1 MNVRRTEYETLVT
14 SSAQD
19 RSWYLH
25 RLVPESAEQ
34 NRCRQYV
41 VIGPLDLA
49 AVRRAWAV
57 VSGRHEILRTV
68 YREVDGCPVP
78 VVRPDADA
86 ALRVVD
92 TRALWSWPGSEEAA
106 DLLVTGWAGT
116 PFDPATGLIGI
127 TVLVLSGTNARLLI
141 VADAMICDE
150 ASVGIIARDLAA
162 AYASA
167 VDGTDQDGADD
178 AVQFRTVAAS
188 ERRQSLHRSA
198 GQRTPD
204 WVSALGRAAGPL
216 DLPVDRGRPQGP
228 ASESRSARFD
238 WPPEIAGLVT
248 RAATAVGVD
257 RQVVLLAAFHA
268 LLHRYDR
275 SARVAIAMPA
285 TTRTE
290 ATRAVIGPF
299 DNPMVV
305 AVEFRE
311 VPTFRRLLETVQRQL
326 DEGLRYRMLPF
337 DHVVRLA
344 GADCDPRR
352 SPLYDAVFVC
362 QDGPEALLD
371 LGGSRGVP
379 VSLDNGT
386 VQADLS
392 LRIHRFEPSVA
403 GSVRYRTDMFD
414 QASAARIAGQ
424 LRTFVEAATERLDVP
439 IDTIPLERRD
449 ELLAAVRDA
458 DRVEDVAVT
467 PVHDVVA
474 ELARRSPGAPA
485 VSWSSATVTY
495 RELWQ
500 RAGAAAAALRGLAG
514 AGRLDGLAVAVRI
527 APSPS
532 FAAAALAV
540 LQTGMYLVCLGAND
554 SGERDRAVLRG
565 LRPLCLLIS
574 TVPAGPDGTAG
585 DGFAAWYRDECGGT
599 VLDLAALRMDGAG
612 PALRPAI
619 DPAALAYVAYTSGST
634 GVPKGIVQSHAALAQ
649 FTRWFA
655 GEFGIGPASRVA
667 QWAAPGYD
675 ASLIEVFAALTAGAT
690 LCPVPEGIRS
700 NPDKIVAWLAAE
712 RVTVFQTVPSFARE
726 IRRVLAA
733 GVALPHLRVL
743 LLAGEPLP
751 GALANHLRV
760 LLPSIRLVNLYGPTE
775 TILATWHEITGEVA
789 GTVPIGRSIPGRH
802 VVVLDEARRPCPAGV
817 TGDLVIRSP
826 FVTPGYVDVEAR
838 PAHLF
843 PDELSPAGFGIGPG
857 PYYRTGDRARRRW
870 DGALEFRGRTDLQI
884 KFFGRRL
891 ELADIEAVL
900 AEHESVA
907 GCAVLPLS
915 DQDGLVTRMVAYVVP
930 RTVPGAPP
938 VTADVWRTHVQR
950 RFGRVKLPLSF
961 RTVDSLPRTPG
972 GKVDRRRLPKPAEV
986 VDRAERRPQSATEVM
1001 LGAIWRRLL
1010 GCHEVVREDTFAGLG
1025 GHSLMLLRLA
1035 ACIRDQ
1041 FGVDIAL
1048 WDLAANPTLTDL
1060 AAAIDA
1066 AVAAAP
1072 DRHPL

>member
-1 MNVRRTEYETLVT
+1 MNVRRTEYETLLT

-25 RLVPESAEQ
+25 RLMPESAEQ
-34 NRCRQYV
+34 NRCRQYAV
-41 VIGPLDLA
+41 VGPLNLGA
-49 AVRRAWAV
+49 MRRAWAV
-57 VSGRHEILRTV
+57 VSGRHEIVRTV
-68 YREVDGCPVP
+68 YRAVDGCPVP
-78 VVRPDADA
+78 VVQPDADA

-92 TRALWSWPGSEEAA
+92 TRALWSWPESEEAA
-106 DLLVTGWAGT
+106 DQLVAGWAGT
-116 PFDPATGLIGI
+116 PFDPATGLIGS
-127 TVLVLSGTNARLLI
+127 TVLLLSGTSARLLI

-150 ASVGIIARDLAA
+150 ASVGIIARDLASAYVA
-162 AYASA
+162 AVA
-167 VDGTDQDGADD
+167 GTDQDGADD
-178 AVQFRTVAAS
+178 AVRFRTVAAA
-188 ERRQSLHRSA
+188 ERGHRSA
-198 GQRTPD
+198 GQPAPD
-204 WVSALGRAAGPL
+204 WVTALGGAAGPL
-216 DLPVDRGRPQGP
+216 DLPSDRGRPQGP
-228 ASESRSARFD
+228 ASRSRSTRFD
-238 WPPEIAGLVT
+238 WPPGTAGLVT
-248 RAATAVGVD
+248 RAATAAGVD
-257 RQVVLLAAFHA
+257 RQVVLLAACHA

-290 ATRAVIGPF
+290 ATRDAVGPF
-299 DNPMVV
+299 DNPVVV
-305 AVEFRE
+305 AVDFRE
-311 VPTFRRLLETVQRQL
+311 VPTFRQLLATVRRQL
-326 DEGLRYRMLPF
+326 DEGLRYRMVPF

-344 GADCDPRR
+344 GADRDPRR

-362 QDGPEALLD
+362 DDGLAAPLD
-371 LGGSRGVP
+371 LGGARGLP
-379 VSLDNGT
+379 VALDNGIA
-386 VQADLS
+386 QADLA
-392 LRIHRFEPSVA
+392 LRIYRFEPSVA

-414 QASAARIAGQ
+414 DASAARIAAQ
-424 LRTFVEAATERLDVP
+424 LRTFVEAATERPDVP

-458 DRVEDVAVT
+458 DRVRDAAVT

-485 VSWSSATVTY
+485 VAWSSSVTY

-500 RAGAAAAALRGLAG
+500 RAGAAAAALRELAG
-514 AGRLDGLAVAVRI
+514 ADRLDGVAVAVRI
-527 APSPS
+527 VPSPS

-540 LQTGMYLVCLGAND
+540 LRTGMHLVCLGADD

-565 LRPLCLLIS
+565 LRPLCLLID
-574 TVPAGPDGTAG
+574 TGTDGTAD
-585 DGFAAWYRDECGGT
+585 DGLAAWYRDECGGT
-599 VLDLAALRMDGAG
+599 VLDLAAPCTDGTG
-612 PALRPAI
+612 PASWPAI
-619 DPAALAYVAYTSGST
+619 DPAAPAYVAYTSGST

-690 LCPVPEGIRS
+690 LCPVPEGSRG
-700 NPDKIVAWLAAE
+700 NPDKVVAWLAAE

-733 GVALPHLRVL
+733 GAALPHLRVL

-751 GALANHLRV
+751 GALANRLRV

-775 TILATWHEITGEVA
+775 TILATWHEITGDVV

-802 VVVLDEARRPCPAGV
+802 VVVLDDAGLPCPAGV

-907 GCAVLPLS
+907 GCAVLPLR

-930 RTVPGAPP
+930 ATVPGAPP
-938 VTADVWRTHVQR
+938 ATADVWRTHVRR

-961 RTVDSLPRTPG
+961 RAVDHLPRAPG
-972 GKVDRRRLPKPAEV
+972 GKVDRRRLPKLAGV
-986 VDRAERRPQSATEVM
+986 VARAEHRQPSATEVA

-1010 GCHEVVREDTFAGLG
+1010 GCHEVAGEDTFVRLG
-1025 GHSLMLLRLA
+1025 GHSLLLLRLA
-1035 ACIRDQ
+1035 ARVRDQ
-1041 FGVDIAL
+1041 FAVDIAL
-1048 WDLAANPTLTDL
+1048 WDLATDPTLTDL

-1072 DRHPL
+1072 DRYPP

>member
-41 VIGPLDLA
+41 VVGPLDLA

-92 TRALWSWPGSEEAA
+92 ARALWPWPDSEEAA
-106 DLLVTGWAGT
+106 DQLVAGWMGT
-116 PFDPATGLIGI
+116 PFDPATGLISI
-127 TVLVLSGTNARLLI
+127 RVLVLTDTRARLLL

-162 AYASA
+162 AYVAA
-167 VDGTDQDGADD
+167 VDGTDQDGTDD
-178 AVQFRTVAAS
+178 VVQYRAVAAA
-188 ERRQSLHRSA
+188 ERQALVRSA

-204 WVSALGRAAGPL
+204 WVSALDPAAGPL

-228 ASESRSARFD
+228 APRSGGARFD
-238 WPPEIAGLVT
+238 WPPEVAGRVT

-257 RQVVLLAAFHA
+257 RRVVFLAAFHA

-290 ATRAVIGPF
+290 ATRAAIGPF

-305 AVEFRE
+305 AVEFRD
-311 VPTFRRLLETVQRQL
+311 VPTFRQLLETVQRQVH
-326 DEGLRYRMLPF
+326 EGLRYRMLPF

-344 GADCDPRR
+344 GADRDPRR
-352 SPLYDAVFVC
+352 PPLYDAVFVC
-362 QDGPEALLD
+362 HDGPEAPLD
-371 LGGSRGVP
+371 LGSARGLPVP
-379 VSLDNGT
+379 LDNAT

-392 LRIHRFEPSVA
+392 LRIHRCEPSVA

-414 QASAARIAGQ
+414 HASAARIAAQ
-424 LRTFVEAATERLDVP
+424 LRTFVEAATERLDDP
-439 IDTIPLERRD
+439 IDTIPLERHD

-458 DRVEDVAVT
+458 DRVEDGAVT
-467 PVHDVVA
+467 PVHDIVA
-474 ELARRSPGAPA
+474 GLARRSPDAPA
-485 VSWSSATVTY
+485 VAWSSAAVTY

-500 RAGAAAAALRGLAG
+500 RAGAAAAVLRKVAG
-514 AGRLDGLAVAVRI
+514 ADRLDGVAVAVRI
-527 APSPS
+527 TPSPS
-532 FAAAALAV
+532 FAVAALAV
-540 LQTGMYLVCLGAND
+540 LQTGAYLVCLGADD
-554 SGERDRAVLRG
+554 SGERDRAVLGG
-565 LRPLCLLIS
+565 LRPLCLLVS
-574 TVPAGPDGTAG
+574 TAPAGVDGTAD

-599 VLDLAALRMDGAG
+599 VLDLADVRGDGTG

-619 DPAALAYVAYTSGST
+619 DPAAPAYVAYTSGST

-655 GEFGIGPASRVA
+655 GEFGIGPDSRVA
-667 QWAAPGYD
+667 QWSAPGYD
-675 ASLIEVFAALTAGAT
+675 ASLMEVFAALTAGAT
-690 LCPVPEGIRS
+690 LCPVPEGIRG
-700 NPDKIVAWLAAE
+700 NPDKMVAWLAAE

-726 IRRVLAA
+726 IRRVLTA
-733 GVALPHLRVL
+733 GAALPHLRVL

-751 GALANHLRV
+751 GALANHLRA

-775 TILATWHEITGEVA
+775 TILATWHEVTGDVV

-802 VVVLDEARRPCPAGV
+802 VVVLDEAGRPCPAGV

-826 FVTPGYVDVEAR
+826 FVTPGYVGVEAR
-838 PAHLF
+838 PPHLF
-843 PDELSPAGFGIGPG
+843 PDELSPDGFGIGPG

-891 ELADIEAVL
+891 ELDDIEAAL

-915 DQDGLVTRMVAYVVP
+915 DQEGLVTRMVAYVVP

-938 VTADVWRTHVQR
+938 ATANVWRTHLRR

-972 GKVDRRRLPKPAEV
+972 GKVDRRRLPKPTEV
-986 VDRAERRPQSATEVM
+986 ADRAERRPPSTTEVV
-1001 LGAIWRRLL
+1001 LGAVWRRLL
-1010 GCHEVVREDTFAGLG
+1010 GCHEVMGEDTFVGLG
-1025 GHSLMLLRLA
+1025 GHSLLLPRLA
-1035 ACIRDQ
+1035 ASIRDH
-1041 FGVDIAL
+1041 FGVGVAL
-1048 WDLAANPTLTDL
+1048 WDLAVNPTLTDL

-1066 AVAAAP
+1066 ALAATP
-1072 DRHPL
+1072 DRHPP